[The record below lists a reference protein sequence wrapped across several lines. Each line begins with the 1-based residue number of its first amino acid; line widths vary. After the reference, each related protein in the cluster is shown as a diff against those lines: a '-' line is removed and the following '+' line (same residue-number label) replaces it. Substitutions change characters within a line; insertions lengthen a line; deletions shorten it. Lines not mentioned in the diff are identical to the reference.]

1 MGKIGVVVADDH
13 KILREGVVSL
23 LKDED
28 DIQIIGEAENGE
40 ELLSRLSNTV
50 VDVVLLDIGL
60 PGMNGLD
67 AAIYIIKHFPNTKIL
82 VFSSYDEDQYIL
94 KMLEIGVSGY
104 MLKTSGSKEL
114 VAAIKAVA
122 VGDSYFCKEV
132 IEKLR
137 NQVSGK
143 KESKPHPDI
152 PLTKRELEILKL
164 VGTGMTNVEIG
175 RQLFISPRTVDTH
188 RRNLMKKLDL
198 HNAVALTRFAQKYNL
213 LD

>member
-1 MGKIGVVVADDH
+1 MGKISVVIADDH

-23 LKDED
+23 LEKED
-28 DIQIIGEAENGE
+28 DIKIVGEAENGE
-40 ELLSRLSNTV
+40 ILLNSLNDAK
-50 VDVVLLDIGL
+50 VDVVLLDISL

-67 AAIYIIKHFPNTKIL
+67 VATYIIKHFPETKIL
-82 VFSSYDEDQYIL
+82 VFSSYDEDRYIM

-132 IEKLR
+132 VEKLR

-143 KESKPHPDI
+143 KDSKPHPEI